1 MLTFINNLNT
11 EFRVSQR
18 LKTTEISASATDDF
32 QCPTELSSD
41 EKFALTLLR
50 ARRRRALRR
59 PARRR
64 RARRVSYC
72 ARHGLASAQASKNA
86 RSATAAPGQLA
97 RARRI
102 AHYAR

>member
-1 MLTFINNLNT
+1 M
-11 EFRVSQR
+11 SQR